1 MCSNFFS
8 KNNFTTHFT
17 NRRLRTINRTE
28 CRQGL
33 STVNKLRALF
43 QHCSCTDGNAESSPS
58 SSSKPVPGRAGVRPC
73 ALPESPRTGGCN
85 DFKGAVVL
93 FHGNNQC
100 TMQPCL
106 SKGLRWHLGPPDKR
120 CWAWGRERS
129 RWAWQDHPP
138 EKRNHFCLLKT
149 GKIRP
154 PNLLASPLSATDTF
168 WNPT

>member
-1 MCSNFFS
+1 MCSDFFS

-17 NRRLRTINRTE
+17 NWRLCTINRTDF
-28 CRQGL
+28 RKGL

-43 QHCSCTDGNAESSPS
+43 QHCCCVDGNAESSP

-73 ALPESPRTGGCN
+73 ALPRNPQTGGCN

-93 FHGNNQC
+93 FHENNQS

-106 SKGLRWHLGPPDKR
+106 SQGLRWHLGPPDKR

-129 RWAWQDHPP
+129 RWVWQDHPP
-138 EKRNHFCLLKT
+138 ETRNHFCLLKT
-149 GKIRP
+149 RKMCIP
-154 PNLLASPLSATDTF
+154 DPLASPLSAADSF
-168 WNPT
+168 WNSA